1 LGQIRH
7 QGENQEWVDA
17 IVQLSIRYGIITPYT
32 SFLVEEHDI
41 FSAEGLNDAAEELMQ
56 EYSGP
61 AVGAEAVDKADAEA
75 NLRSAESVPQPVFSN
90 NPSGEFSDQPVLK
103 YVEDKTFLYREGVW
117 IDSLFD
123 PGRMGTVSIGFG
135 SEAYFE
141 LISLQPS
148 LGKILALGDRVIFV
162 IADKAYEIVSEDE
175 GVSQIPQDFTQV
187 NRTDDIQPDGIWS
200 GIQNVRSICSAPLL
214 VGLVLLGLRKGKI
227 TLT

>member
-1 LGQIRH
+1 
-7 QGENQEWVDA
+7 VD
-17 IVQLSIRYGIITPYT
+17 
-32 SFLVEEHDI
+32 
-41 FSAEGLNDAAEELMQ
+41 
-56 EYSGP
+56 
-61 AVGAEAVDKADAEA
+61 
-75 NLRSAESVPQPVFSN
+75 
-90 NPSGEFSDQPVLK
+90 
-103 YVEDKTFLYREGVW
+103 DKTFLYGDGVW

-123 PGRMGTVSIGFG
+123 PGLMQTVSIGFG

-162 IADKAYEIVSEDE
+162 ISGKAYEIVSEDE
-175 GVSQIPQDFTQV
+175 GVSQIPQDFIQV

-214 VGLVLLGLRKGKI
+214 VGLCSAPLLVGLVLLGLRKDKI